1 LRTQKARLLQFD
13 LHRQRK
19 AMELDRSHVQT
30 LASLVGLS
38 IPESD
43 LEPIA
48 IRLGE
53 LLTAMETI
61 EHELGAEM
69 DCVDPIPPVFP
80 RPDW

>member
-1 LRTQKARLLQFD
+1 
-13 LHRQRK
+13 
-19 AMELDRSHVQT
+19 MELDCSRVQT
-30 LASLVGLS
+30 LASLVGLD

-53 LLTAMETI
+53 LLSAMEAI
-61 EHELGAEM
+61 ERELGAEM
-69 DCVDPIPPVFP
+69 DYVDPIPPVFP

>member
-1 LRTQKARLLQFD
+1 
-13 LHRQRK
+13 
-19 AMELDRSHVQT
+19 MELDRSCVQT
-30 LASLVGLS
+30 LGGLLGLA

-53 LLTAMETI
+53 LLSAMETI
-61 EHELGAEM
+61 EREFGAEM

>member
-1 LRTQKARLLQFD
+1 MD
-13 LHRQRK
+13 
-19 AMELDRSHVQT
+19 DRDRVQT
-30 LASLVGLS
+30 LANLVGFT

-53 LLTAMETI
+53 LLSAMETI
-61 EHELGAEM
+61 ESELGAEM
-69 DCVDPIPPVFP
+69 DEVDPIAPVFP

>member
-1 LRTQKARLLQFD
+1 
-13 LHRQRK
+13 
-19 AMELDRSHVQT
+19 MELDRGHVKIM
-30 LASLVGLS
+30 ASLVGLA

-43 LEPIA
+43 LDAIA

-53 LLTAMETI
+53 LLTTMEAI

-69 DCVDPIPPVFP
+69 DRVDPVPPVFP